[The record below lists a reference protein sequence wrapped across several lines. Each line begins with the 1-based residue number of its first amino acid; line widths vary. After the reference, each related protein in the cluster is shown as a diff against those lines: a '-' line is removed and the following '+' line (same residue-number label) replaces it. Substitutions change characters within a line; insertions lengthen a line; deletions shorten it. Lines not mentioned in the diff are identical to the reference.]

1 MRDPPRKAA
10 VRPQS
15 SMFDPELFSS
25 FTAERMFDQNLIIG
39 LVVVAVVVLALYAYA
54 PRIRSMLG
62 GLFGREGFA
71 NGNGKNGMAAPAKG
85 GVLANAQKT
94 VAGGSKGGMND
105 KDQAMDVSAA
115 HVAPKPAAPAAA
127 MKPEGFADYGAPYG
141 AEGAMGPVPMAGA
154 QKPQGCYPRE
164 QMNPAEL
171 LPHDV
176 NSQWAAVNPAAG
188 DLQGK
193 NFLSA
198 GALVGVNTIGQSL
211 RNANYQLRAEPPNPQ
226 MNVSPWLQ
234 STIEP
239 DLSRRPLE

>member
-1 MRDPPRKAA
+1 
-10 VRPQS
+10 
-15 SMFDPELFSS
+15 MFDPEHFSPL
-25 FTAERMFDQNLIIG
+25 TAERMFDQNLIIG

-54 PRIRSMLG
+54 PRIRSVLG

-71 NGNGKNGMAAPAKG
+71 NGAAAPKNGKA
-85 GVLANAQKT
+85 LANAGKMT
-94 VAGGSKGGMND
+94 AGGSLGGMND
-105 KDQAMDVSAA
+105 ASGAADVNVPSA
-115 HVAPKPAAPAAA
+115 VKAPAPAAPAAGA
-127 MKPEGFADYGAPYG
+127 EKFSDYGAPFG

-154 QKPQGCYPRE
+154 KKPQGCYPRE
-164 QMNPAEL
+164 QLNPAEL
-171 LPHDV
+171 LPIDA
-176 NSQWAAVNPAAG
+176 NMQWAAVNPAAG

-211 RNANYQLRAEPPNPQ
+211 RNANQQLRSEPPNPQ
-226 MNVSPWLQ
+226 VQVGPWQQ

>member
-1 MRDPPRKAA
+1 
-10 VRPQS
+10 
-15 SMFDPELFSS
+15 
-25 FTAERMFDQNLIIG
+25 MFDQNLIIG

-62 GLFGREGFA
+62 GLMGREGFA
-71 NGNGKNGMAAPAKG
+71 DAKAAAKKPANGAIKTPAMNGVPAAVHAEPTEGAAAKAAP
-85 GVLANAQKT
+85 
-94 VAGGSKGGMND
+94 
-105 KDQAMDVSAA
+105 SAA
-115 HVAPKPAAPAAA
+115 KTPAPATAA
-127 MKPEGFADYGAPYG
+127 GPEKFADYGAPFG
-141 AEGAMGPVPMAGA
+141 AEGSLGPVPIAGA

-164 QMNPAEL
+164 QLNPLEL
-171 LPHDV
+171 LPHDA

-211 RNANYQLRAEPPNPQ
+211 RNANYQLRAEVPNPQ
-226 MNVSPWLQ
+226 MNISPWLN

-239 DLSRRPLE
+239 DLSRRALE

>member
-1 MRDPPRKAA
+1 
-10 VRPQS
+10 
-15 SMFDPELFSS
+15 
-25 FTAERMFDQNLIIG
+25 MFDQNLIVG

-54 PRIRSMLG
+54 PRIRSMLS
-62 GLFGREGFA
+62 GLMGREGFA
-71 NGNGKNGMAAPAKG
+71 NGMNGTAAPQNGK
-85 GVLANAQKT
+85 VLATAQQT

-105 KDQAMDVSAA
+105 KDKAMDVSAA
-115 HVAPKPAAPAAA
+115 HVAPKGAPAAA
-127 MKPEGFADYGAPYG
+127 TGVDKFADYGAPYG

-164 QMNPAEL
+164 QLNPAEL

-176 NSQWAAVNPAAG
+176 NSQWAAVNPATG

-226 MNVSPWLQ
+226 MQGVSPWLN

>member
-1 MRDPPRKAA
+1 
-10 VRPQS
+10 
-15 SMFDPELFSS
+15 
-25 FTAERMFDQNLIIG
+25 MFDQNLIIG

-54 PRIRSMLG
+54 PRIRSVLG

-71 NGNGKNGMAAPAKG
+71 DAKKNGTAAPSNGKK
-85 GVLANAQKT
+85 LANFEKF
-94 VAGGSKGGMND
+94 VAGGSLGGMND
-105 KDQAMDVSAA
+105 ASGADDVNVPSA
-115 HVAPKPAAPAAA
+115 VKAPAPAKAA
-127 MKPEGFADYGAPYG
+127 GAESFADYGAPFG
-141 AEGAMGPVPMAGA
+141 AEGSLGAVPMAGA

-164 QMNPAEL
+164 QLNPLEL
-171 LPHDV
+171 LPHDA

-211 RNANYQLRAEPPNPQ
+211 RNANQQLRAEPPNPQ
-226 MNVSPWLQ
+226 IMVSPWQQ

>member
-1 MRDPPRKAA
+1 
-10 VRPQS
+10 
-15 SMFDPELFSS
+15 MFDPELFSS

-62 GLFGREGFA
+62 GLMGREGFA
-71 NGNGKNGMAAPAKG
+71 NGTAAPAKG
-85 GVLANAQKT
+85 NALAAAQKM

-115 HVAPKPAAPAAA
+115 HVAPKAPAPAKAA
-127 MKPEGFADYGAPYG
+127 GAESFADYGAPFG

-164 QMNPAEL
+164 QLNPAEL
-171 LPHDV
+171 LPHDA

-198 GALVGVNTIGQSL
+198 GSLVGVNTIGQSL

-226 MNVSPWLQ
+226 MQGVSPWLN

>member
-1 MRDPPRKAA
+1 
-10 VRPQS
+10 
-15 SMFDPELFSS
+15 
-25 FTAERMFDQNLIIG
+25 MFDQNLIIG

-54 PRIRSMLG
+54 PRIRSVLG
-62 GLFGREGFA
+62 GLMGREGFA
-71 NGNGKNGMAAPAKG
+71 NHTNGTAKPATGATLAAAGKN
-85 GVLANAQKT
+85 T
-94 VAGGSKGGMND
+94 AGASKGGMND
-105 KDQAMDVSAA
+105 KEKAVMDASAA
-115 HVAPKPAAPAAA
+115 HVVPKP
-127 MKPEGFADYGAPYG
+127 KTDTDTFADYGAPFG

-164 QMNPAEL
+164 QLNPAEL
-171 LPHDV
+171 LPHDA

-239 DLSRRPLE
+239 DLSRRALE

>member
-1 MRDPPRKAA
+1 
-10 VRPQS
+10 
-15 SMFDPELFSS
+15 
-25 FTAERMFDQNLIIG
+25 MFDQNLIIG

-54 PRIRSMLG
+54 PRIRSVLG

-71 NGNGKNGMAAPAKG
+71 DAKNGTAAPSNGKK
-85 GVLANAQKT
+85 LANFEKF
-94 VAGGSKGGMND
+94 VAGGSLGGMDN
-105 KDQAMDVSAA
+105 KNQAADASGAN
-115 HVAPKPAAPAAA
+115 VAKPTGAGVPAPAAKA
-127 MKPEGFADYGAPYG
+127 GAESFADYGAPFG
-141 AEGAMGPVPMAGA
+141 AEGSLGAVPMAGA

-164 QMNPAEL
+164 QMNPLEL
-171 LPHDV
+171 LPHDA

-211 RNANYQLRAEPPNPQ
+211 RNANQQLRAEPPNPQ
-226 MNVSPWLQ
+226 GMVSPWQQ

>member
-1 MRDPPRKAA
+1 
-10 VRPQS
+10 
-15 SMFDPELFSS
+15 
-25 FTAERMFDQNLIIG
+25 MFDQNLIIG

-54 PRIRSMLG
+54 PRIRAIFS
-62 GLFGREGFA
+62 GLMGREGFA
-71 NGNGKNGMAAPAKG
+71 NGTAAPKNGQA
-85 GVLANAQKT
+85 LASASKN
-94 VAGGSKGGMND
+94 VAGGTKPAFASPA
-105 KDQAMDVSAA
+105 QAMDASGATAV
-115 HVAPKPAAPAAA
+115 KAPAPMA
-127 MKPEGFADYGAPYG
+127 KPGAESFADYGAPFG

-164 QMNPAEL
+164 QLNPADL
-171 LPHDV
+171 LPHDA

-193 NFLSA
+193 NFLSS

-211 RNANYQLRAEPPNPQ
+211 RNANQQLRAEPPNPQ
-226 MNVSPWLQ
+226 IHVGPWQQ